1 MALARRTIDAG
12 AVGLLLAGACAG
24 NQAPAAGLALEPRF
38 VAVHNALA
46 AMGLAQVGPIQ
57 EGMLREGQETR
68 VNLSLP
74 AGCVAV
80 VALGGEGM
88 RDLDATLLDSHGTPL
103 AHDTTIEP
111 QAVLRPCL
119 EASDEY
125 VLLLKAAAGGGPWTT
140 ATWAGGLTGG
150 KGTAASAPEANGT
163 CSAPIPLTPG
173 SVSAQSSLRT

>member
-1 MALARRTIDAG
+1 MALARRTMGAG

-46 AMGLAQVGPIQ
+46 AMGLAQGGPIQ

-119 EASDEY
+119 EASDDY
-125 VLLLKAAAGGGPWTT
+125 VLLL
-140 ATWAGGLTGG
+140 
-150 KGTAASAPEANGT
+150 
-163 CSAPIPLTPG
+163 
-173 SVSAQSSLRT
+173 